1 MKSGFFLSGT
11 AHSLLIIFLF
21 TNGLFS
27 MPDRK
32 FEDLEKLDIMILS
45 EAEFDAISSSPPII
59 ENLSSPNYKKLKT
72 PSQDLKLKNNEIEK
86 LSGINKHSVKKLTLL
101 EQPDEIMKPLLPLKD
116 FIPEPTPTIIKKLKN
131 KEKID
136 LEFSKLGNEINA
148 LVTPTLNN
156 PRSRDAD
163 RIDRIASN
171 NKDTL
176 DISDNL
182 TELTNEISEKTATT
196 SENKEKLSNKEAT
209 TKITPDAQKNVEIVK
224 GLVEKSNMP
233 LSRSLPEITTTSNE
247 SEALLLE
254 ANLIKK
260 FKPKFNILLRD
271 DKSFPFIFIGN
282 KDKWPQI
289 KRHRGKKSKDG
300 FYFGPFASAGSA
312 NWTIKMIQK
321 IFHLRVCDD
330 TVFKKRERPCILYQI
345 KRCSGPCVGY
355 VGESD
360 YKQTVDDAIE
370 FVSGKSRKIQKS
382 LSNQMERASE
392 DLDFEK
398 AAILRDRIKSLNI
411 IQSSQRINEAN
422 LVEADVI
429 AGYKESGKTCIQ
441 VFFYRSKQN
450 WGNQAFFPKH
460 DPEENLN
467 DIINSF
473 VSQFYENKSVPSS
486 IILSNEIKEKE
497 LIEKTLTQKE
507 GKQITI
513 TVAKKGTKLK
523 VINQAINNA
532 KDSLNRK
539 LYESQNN
546 RDLFDAVSKK
556 FNLETN
562 INLVEVYDNSHIQG
576 TNSVGALITY
586 GDEGFVK
593 KRYRKFNIKIQKNA
607 QDDYGMM
614 KEVLNRRFK
623 RAVQEKD
630 NYLTFPDLVLID
642 GGKGQYSVAREAMNE
657 LGLHEIPI
665 VAIAKGKMRNSGNET
680 FFHNGKEFKFEKN
693 DPTLFFLQRL
703 RDESH
708 RFAISAHRAKRKKG
722 ISKSLLDQIDGIG
735 SIRKRALLNH
745 FGSAR
750 AVESASLDE
759 IKSVDGVEEKVAKKI
774 YNFFHE

>member
-1 MKSGFFLSGT
+1 MVSSDIGKEVIKKEIPLVPKLPGVYRMLNANNEVLYVGKAKNLPNRLKSYVSEKNHIIRTERMLSQT
-11 AHSLLIIFLF
+11 
-21 TNGLFS
+21 
-27 MPDRK
+27 
-32 FEDLEKLDIMILS
+32 
-45 EAEFDAISSSPPII
+45 
-59 ENLSSPNYKKLKT
+59 KKL
-72 PSQDLKLKNNEIEK
+72 
-86 LSGINKHSVKKLTLL
+86 
-101 EQPDEIMKPLLPLKD
+101 
-116 FIPEPTPTIIKKLKN
+116 
-131 KEKID
+131 
-136 LEFSKLGNEINA
+136 
-148 LVTPTLNN
+148 
-156 PRSRDAD
+156 
-163 RIDRIASN
+163 
-171 NKDTL
+171 
-176 DISDNL
+176 
-182 TELTNEISEKTATT
+182 
-196 SENKEKLSNKEAT
+196 
-209 TKITPDAQKNVEIVK
+209 
-224 GLVEKSNMP
+224 
-233 LSRSLPEITTTSNE
+233 EITTTSNE

-260 FKPKFNILLRD
+260 FKPRYNILLRD

-282 KDKWPQI
+282 KDKWAQI
-289 KRHRGKKSKDG
+289 KRHRGKKNKEG
-300 FYFGPFASAGSA
+300 FFFGPFASAGSA

-321 IFHLRVCDD
+321 IFQLRVCDD
-330 TVFKKRERPCILYQI
+330 TVFKNRERPCILYQI

-355 VGESD
+355 VKENE
-360 YKQTVDDAIE
+360 YKKSVEDAIE

-382 LSNQMERASE
+382 LSTQMENASE
-392 DLDFEK
+392 NLDFEK

-411 IQSSQRINEAN
+411 IQSSQRVNEAN

-460 DPEENLN
+460 DPDEKLN
-467 DIINSF
+467 EIINSF

-486 IILSNEIKEKE
+486 IILSEEIKEKN
-497 LIEKTLTQKE
+497 LIEQTLTKKE
-507 GKQITI
+507 GKQINI
-513 TVAKKGTKLK
+513 SVAKKGSKLK
-523 VINQAINNA
+523 VINQAIKNA

-546 RDLFDAVSKK
+546 KELFEEVAKK

-576 TNSVGALITY
+576 TNSIGALIAF
-586 GDEGFVK
+586 GDEGFIK
-593 KRYRKFNIKIQKNA
+593 KRYRKFNIKIEKNE

-614 KEVLNRRFK
+614 REVLSRRFK
-623 RAVQEKD
+623 RALQEKD
-630 NYLTFPDLVLID
+630 NYLTIPDLVLID
-642 GGKGQYSVAREAMNE
+642 GGKGQYSVARETMNE
-657 LGLHEIPI
+657 LGLHDIPVI
-665 VAIAKGKMRNSGNET
+665 AIAKGKFRNSGNET
-680 FFHNGKEFKFEKN
+680 FFHNGKEFKFQKN

-722 ISKSLLDQIDGIG
+722 ISKSLLDQIEGIG

-759 IKSVDGVEEKVAKKI
+759 IKSVEGVEEKVAKKI

>member
-1 MKSGFFLSGT
+1 M
-11 AHSLLIIFLF
+11 
-21 TNGLFS
+21 
-27 MPDRK
+27 
-32 FEDLEKLDIMILS
+32 
-45 EAEFDAISSSPPII
+45 ISSEIGKEVIKKELPLIPKLPGVYRMLNDKGEILYVGKAKNLPNRLKSYIAERNHII
-59 ENLSSPNYKKLKT
+59 RTERMLSQTKKL
-72 PSQDLKLKNNEIEK
+72 
-86 LSGINKHSVKKLTLL
+86 
-101 EQPDEIMKPLLPLKD
+101 
-116 FIPEPTPTIIKKLKN
+116 
-131 KEKID
+131 
-136 LEFSKLGNEINA
+136 
-148 LVTPTLNN
+148 
-156 PRSRDAD
+156 
-163 RIDRIASN
+163 
-171 NKDTL
+171 
-176 DISDNL
+176 
-182 TELTNEISEKTATT
+182 
-196 SENKEKLSNKEAT
+196 
-209 TKITPDAQKNVEIVK
+209 
-224 GLVEKSNMP
+224 
-233 LSRSLPEITTTSNE
+233 EITTTSNE

-260 FKPKFNILLRD
+260 HKPKFNILLRD

-282 KDKWPQI
+282 KDVWPQI
-289 KRHRGKKSKDG
+289 RRHRGKKTKEG

-330 TVFKKRERPCILYQI
+330 TVFKNRERPCILYQI

-355 VGESD
+355 VEKED
-360 YKQTVDDAIE
+360 YKKTVDDAIE

-382 LSNQMERASE
+382 LSDQMEKASE

-398 AAILRDRIKSLNI
+398 AVILRDRIKSLNI

-422 LVEADVI
+422 LIEADVI

-460 DPEENLN
+460 DPDESLSNIL
-467 DIINSF
+467 NSF

-486 IILSNEIKEKE
+486 IIISEEIKEKN
-497 LIEKTLTQKE
+497 LIEKTLSKKE
-507 GKQITI
+507 GKQVNLS
-513 TVAKKGTKLK
+513 VAKKGSKLK
-523 VINQAINNA
+523 VINQATKNA
-532 KDSLNRK
+532 KESLNRK

-546 RDLFDAVSKK
+546 RELFDSVASK

-576 TNSVGALITY
+576 TNSVGALIAF
-586 GDEGFVK
+586 GEEGFIK
-593 KRYRKFNIKIQKNA
+593 KRYRKFNIKSKKNE

-614 KEVLNRRFK
+614 REVLNRRFK
-623 RAVQEKD
+623 RAIQEKD
-630 NYLTFPDLVLID
+630 NYLSFPDLVIVD
-642 GGKGQYSVAREAMNE
+642 GGKGQYSVARDSLNE

-665 VAIAKGKMRNSGNET
+665 IAIAKGKFRNSGNET
-680 FFHNGKEFKFEKN
+680 FFHNGKEYKFNKN
-693 DPTLFFLQRL
+693 DPTLFFLQRI

-708 RFAISAHRAKRKKG
+708 RFAISAHRAKRKRG
-722 ISKSLLDQIDGIG
+722 ISKSLLDQIEGIG